1 MRRVVPRRRHRRRFA
16 TTKANE
22 ARVTRCVGVRRQ
34 PEGAG
39 LVFFRRRRE
48 RRRCRPQR
56 RLRARRCPTPVERGA
71 ALACAGVVDEGRGDA
86 LRPGG
91 GAEARDDA
99 TGRRDVV
106 IALHVERHE
115 RRCDERRRAMGGDA
129 APQTSRAPSR
139 ASLRSGASNAKR
151 GGGHG
156 RSPWD
161 NGASSARSATRR
173 AIGGGAVFARAV
185 ARSPTPPPDGEPR
198 LARSHAAEW
207 SAPGSCARARPPAC
221 CTDQACSVLSRRKN
235 QRAGAAP

>member
-86 LRPGG
+86 LRLGG
-91 GAEARDDA
+91 GTEARDDA

-115 RRCDERRRAMGGDA
+115 RRCDKRRRAMGGDA
-129 APQTSRAPSR
+129 APRTSRIDVASGRGTRGR
-139 ASLRSGASNAKR
+139 AAVRRVPAQR
-151 GGGHG
+151 
-156 RSPWD
+156 RVERE
-161 NGASSARSATRR
+161 ARRRPRALAAGQQGFVRALLDATR
-173 AIGGGAVFARAV
+173 
-185 ARSPTPPPDGEPR
+185 
-198 LARSHAAEW
+198 LAL
-207 SAPGSCARARPPAC
+207 G
-221 CTDQACSVLSRRKN
+221 
-235 QRAGAAP
+235 AGAFLAGVWPRRIRRRDGTTTAPPRHVQRVRR

>member
-1 MRRVVPRRRHRRRFA
+1 M
-16 TTKANE
+16 
-22 ARVTRCVGVRRQ
+22 TRCVGVRRQ

-173 AIGGGAVFARAV
+173 AGRSVA
-185 ARSPTPPPDGEPR
+185 ARSSRAQSPARPR
-198 LARSHAAEW
+198 RRRTASPGSRARTLRSGAHRAH
-207 SAPGSCARARPPAC
+207 APGRAR
-221 CTDQACSVLSRRKN
+221 
-235 QRAGAAP
+235 QRVAWTCPMARGTCLA